1 MTPNQFQVLLVLVL
15 LGEQNQQMR
24 LFPTS
29 SSRKYIILHQIRHQ
43 SGFILQVQVIEES
56 REDFPVNGMLSINKI
71 GVSPPERMSTASVI
85 DNLFSGEDLS
95 AIMVLPMRKD
105 AMVTSPKQGWTP
117 AAITENEWR
126 FMLENTTTHR
136 HAFAIGKEEKSWFV
150 DLTKLP
156 EYSLS
161 FLFGEVCITMWMF
174 QRVMV

>member
-1 MTPNQFQVLLVLVL
+1 MENWIFNEEASRLREIFS
-15 LGEQNQQMR
+15 GEQDQQRR
-24 LFPTS
+24 LF
-29 SSRKYIILHQIRHQ
+29 QIHHQ
-43 SGFILQVQVIEES
+43 SGFILQVQVAEKS
-56 REDFPVNGMLSINKI
+56 MGYFSVNGVFSVNKI

-85 DNLFSGEDLS
+85 DSLFSGEDLS
-95 AIMVLPMRKD
+95 AIMVLPVRKD
-105 AMVTSPKQGWTP
+105 VMVTSPKQGWTP

-136 HAFAIGKEEKSWFV
+136 HAFAMGKEEKSWFV

-161 FLFGEVCITMWMF
+161 FFSGEVCITMWMF